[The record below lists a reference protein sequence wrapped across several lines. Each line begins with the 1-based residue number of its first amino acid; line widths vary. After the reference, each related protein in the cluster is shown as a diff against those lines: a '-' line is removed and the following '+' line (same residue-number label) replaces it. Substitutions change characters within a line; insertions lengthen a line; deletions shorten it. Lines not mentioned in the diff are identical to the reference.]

1 MRSQGRDTPLNLPR
15 SPTQLLMPGF
25 DRPNLLVVWAFV
37 LAACTFPGI
46 VAGQVPHGEPL
57 ERIPAPEPHT
67 DGPWAEDDG
76 FTPLDEFSFGPA
88 LTWWSLRP
96 NEGVEHGSAPWLGLP
111 ELNSTCPSRGVEWQA
126 LARAFFID
134 DQRIE
139 WSGQELTFGV
149 EGVVRAA
156 HTHSMGDTDVILNGE
171 VFLNQPFDRNIYVN
185 SAARRSYRANFEI
198 EPFAI
203 QQLYVAMRQGDL
215 YGAIGRFPTP
225 FGRAMFPIYTNDF
238 HDAPFI
244 RTESIL
250 WRETGALVEYSPGN
264 LIFTTAIVNGGP
276 ERDTNSS
283 KGIVARAGL
292 DFDGFA
298 CGVSM
303 KRQDGIGSETQKT
316 YKNHY
321 GIDWMFRRNRW
332 TLSGELIYDEY
343 GFRAPF
349 NPLDITWGRSNYHRD
364 LSVPTGDPLHGIG
377 HYIDLTY
384 RGEAWT
390 LMLNYGE
397 FYPHSI
403 GNFRHDVINRRA
415 IVKPVRHVT
424 EHLDIYTMLL
434 LESPHAIWYDKIER
448 SPWEVLVGLQ
458 YAL

>member
-1 MRSQGRDTPLNLPR
+1 
-15 SPTQLLMPGF
+15 MPGF
-25 DRPNLLVVWAFV
+25 DRHTLLVVWLVAIAG
-37 LAACTFPGI
+37 LFPGFA
-46 VAGQVPHGEPL
+46 AGQLEYVEPI
-57 ERIPAPEPHT
+57 ERVPAPEPAVE
-67 DGPWAEDDG
+67 GPWVDDSG
-76 FTPLDEFSFGPA
+76 FTPLDEYYFAPA
-88 LTWWSLRP
+88 WTWWSLRP
-96 NEGVEHGSAPWLGLP
+96 NEGVEHGNAPWIGLP
-111 ELNSTCPSRGVEWQA
+111 EPNASCSSRGIEWQA
-126 LARAFFID
+126 LARAYFID

-149 EGVVRAA
+149 EGVVRGA
-156 HTHSMGDTDVILNGE
+156 HTHSVGDTDLILNGE
-171 VFLNQPFDRNIYVN
+171 LFLNQPFDRNIYVN
-185 SAARRSYRANFEI
+185 SAARRSYRANFDI

-203 QQLYVAMRQGDL
+203 QQLYVAMRQGNL

-225 FGRAMFPIYTNDF
+225 FGRALFPIYTNDF

-264 LIFTTAIVNGGP
+264 LIFTTALVNGGP

-283 KGIVARAGL
+283 KALVARAGL
-292 DFDGFA
+292 DFDGLA

-321 GIDWMFRRNRW
+321 GFDWMLRRDRW
-332 TLSGELIYDEY
+332 TLSGEFIYDEY

-349 NPLDITWGRSNYHRD
+349 NPHNITWGRSNYHRD
-364 LSVPTGDPLHGIG
+364 RSLPSGDPLHGIG

-384 RGEAWT
+384 RGDAWT
-390 LMLNYGE
+390 LMLNFGE

-403 GNFRHDVINRRA
+403 GDFRHDVINRRG
-415 IVKPVRHVT
+415 IIKPVRHVT

-434 LESPHAIWYDKIER
+434 IESPNAPWYDLETR
-448 SPWEVLVGLQ
+448 SSWEALVGFQ